1 MRFPPLHEARFVRRL
16 NRFAATV
23 SLDGREVMVH
33 VANSGRMRELLQP
46 GNLCYLTDQPGSHR
60 KTAFRPH
67 PRRHRR
73 RRRCG
78 RPRVSGALRRR
89 PRAAQRRRTLVS
101 ADARLPNALV
111 WEAWRDGALPRFEG
125 YPSAR
130 REVRYHDSRLDLLLS
145 SPDEQCYVEIKSV
158 TLVQDGVA
166 RFPDAPT
173 DRGRRHVSTLVR
185 AVREGH
191 RAAAVFVIQRA
202 DARALSPYDAHDP
215 LFGEAL
221 REAVAAGVEAYAF
234 TCSVTRESIAIAGE
248 VPVLL

>member
-1 MRFPPLHEARFVRRL
+1 MRLPPLHEARFVRRL

-23 SLDGREVMVH
+23 SLNGREVMVH
-33 VANSGRMRELLQP
+33 VANSGRLQELLLP
-46 GNLCYLTDQPGSHR
+46 GSLCYLTEQPGSHR
-60 KTAFRPH
+60 KTAYDLSLVAIERPGH
-67 PRRHRR
+67 ESVREPQVPYDVTHEQSTA
-73 RRRCG
+73 G
-78 RPRVSGALRRR
+78 SL
-89 PRAAQRRRTLVS
+89 LVS

-111 WEAWRDGALPRFEG
+111 WEAWRNGTLPHFEG
-125 YPSAR
+125 YETAR
-130 REVRYHDSRLDLLLS
+130 REVRYRDSRLDMLLE
-145 SPDEQCYVEIKSV
+145 SPAGQCYVEVKSV

-185 AVREGH
+185 AVEEGH

-202 DARALSPYDAHDP
+202 DADALSPYDAHDP
-215 LFGEAL
+215 LFGAAL

-234 TCSVTRESIAIAGE
+234 TCAVTRESITIAGE

>member
-1 MRFPPLHEARFVRRL
+1 MRLPPLHEARFVRRL

-23 SLDGREVMVH
+23 SLNGREVMVH
-33 VANSGRMRELLQP
+33 VANSGRLRELLQP
-46 GNLCYLTDQPGSHR
+46 GSLCYLTDQPASHR
-60 KTAFRPH
+60 KTAYRPVSCSDRPA
-67 PRRHRR
+67 PRRWRAGACR
-73 RRRCG
+73 GLRCRA
-78 RPRVSGALRRR
+78 RP
-89 PRAAQRRRTLVS
+89 AQDSILVS
-101 ADARLPNALV
+101 ADSRLPNALV
-111 WEAWRDGALPRFEG
+111 WEAWRDGTLPHFEG

-130 REVRYHDSRLDLLLS
+130 REVRYHDSRLDMLLE
-145 SPDEQCYVEIKSV
+145 SPAGKCYVEVKSV

-185 AVREGH
+185 AVEEGY

-202 DARALSPYDAHDP
+202 DAVGLSPYDAHDP
-215 LFGEAL
+215 LFGAAL

-234 TCSVTRESIAIAGE
+234 TCAVTRESITIAGE

>member
-1 MRFPPLHEARFVRRL
+1 MRLPPLLEARFIRRL

-23 SLDGREVMVH
+23 SLNGREVMVH
-33 VANSGRMRELLQP
+33 VANSGRLRELLQP
-46 GNLCYLTDQPGSHR
+46 GSLCYLTDQPASHR
-60 KTAFRPH
+60 KTAFDLSLVAIDRPQGDGVRE
-67 PRRHRR
+67 P
-73 RRRCG
+73 
-78 RPRVSGALRRR
+78 S
-89 PRAAQRRRTLVS
+89 AAYGTERGQAQDSILVS

-111 WEAWRDGALPRFEG
+111 WESWRDGTLPHLEG

-130 REVRYHDSRLDLLLS
+130 REVRYHDSRLDLLLE
-145 SPDEQCYVEIKSV
+145 SPAGKCYVEVKSV

-173 DRGRRHVSTLVR
+173 ERGRRHVSTLVR
-185 AVREGH
+185 AVEEGH
-191 RAAAVFVIQRA
+191 RAAAVFVIQRG

-221 REAVAAGVEAYAF
+221 RVAVAAGVEAYAF
-234 TCSVTRESIAIAGE
+234 TCSVTQESIAIAGE